1 MGKRLA
7 IISDIHANL
16 EAFQETLKHISD
28 QSVDGILC
36 LGDIVGYNADPSACV
51 ELCREHDIFCLL
63 GNHDGAVCGKVPME
77 TFNETAAIAIRWTRK
92 QLSREDFFFL
102 NSLPRFHREGNAYL
116 LMHGSLI
123 DPDRYLF
130 FQQDAEKDFETM
142 EREYPDLSVGFFGHT
157 HQRRIF
163 TYYLDTVTS
172 GVPDHFT
179 LESGRLYLINPGSV
193 GQPRDNNPMAS
204 YMIYDVNTRHVD
216 FYHVMYDIQKAAE
229 KVIKAGLPK
238 SLAERLFRGW

>member
-16 EAFQETLKHISD
+16 EAFEETLKHIASQGAD
-28 QSVDGILC
+28 EIIC
-36 LGDIVGYNADPSACV
+36 LGDIVGYNANPAECV
-51 ELCREHDIFCLL
+51 ALCRERQIYCLM
-63 GNHDGAVCGKVPME
+63 GNHDGAVCGKVSLSE
-77 TFNETAAIAIRWTRK
+77 FNETAATAIKWTRT
-92 QLSREDFFFL
+92 QLTREDLLFL
-102 NSLPRFHREGNAYL
+102 NALPRFHQEDEKFI

-123 DPDRYLF
+123 KPDRYLF
-130 FQQDAEKDFETM
+130 FQQDAEKDFEKM
-142 EREYPDLSVGFFGHT
+142 AKEYPNISVGFFGHT

-179 LESGRLYLINPGSV
+179 LEPGRRYLINPGSV
-193 GQPRDNNPMAS
+193 GQPRDNSPMAS
-204 YMIYDVNTRHVD
+204 YMIYDEDRRHVD
-216 FYHVMYDIQKAAE
+216 FHHVMYAVKRAAD

>member
-16 EAFQETLKHISD
+16 EAFEETLKHIASQGAD
-28 QSVDGILC
+28 EIIC
-36 LGDIVGYNADPSACV
+36 LGDIVGYNANPAECIA
-51 ELCREHDIFCLL
+51 LCRENQIFCLM
-63 GNHDGAVCGKVPME
+63 GNHDAAVCGKISLSD
-77 TFNETAAIAIRWTRK
+77 FNETAATAIKWTRN
-92 QLSREDFFFL
+92 QLSREDFLFL
-102 NSLPRFHREGNAYL
+102 NALPRFHQENGRFI

-130 FQQDAEKDFETM
+130 FQQDAEKDFEKM
-142 EREYPDLSVGFFGHT
+142 AMEYPNISLGFFGHT

-179 LESGRLYLINPGSV
+179 LEPGRLYLINPGSI
-193 GQPRDNNPMAS
+193 GQPRDNTPMAS
-204 YMIYDVNTRHVD
+204 YMIFDEDQRHVD
-216 FYHVMYDIQKAAE
+216 FYHVVYDVKKAAN
-229 KVIKAGLPK
+229 KVVKAGLPK